1 MPFILSKPSTTQNK
15 RSAHDN
21 STLSRVCSQE
31 CSLCFCVSV
40 PVCQRPTFA
49 FRKTSSSESIRLDPA
64 LNLHLHH
71 ITDVWPPQRQLP
83 VKREGRV
90 YILRKLL
97 SFLLCEAR
105 ARLIRLH
112 LLSNICENPPSCK
125 ASITVLVLPFKAFT
139 LIVFKVYSADLESAM
154 KKTSLAR

>member
-1 MPFILSKPSTTQNK
+1 MLPLFLRVSPRVPATHLCLQEDVVLRVDLVGSRSKPS
-15 RSAHDN
+15 
-21 STLSRVCSQE
+21 L
-31 CSLCFCVSV
+31 
-40 PVCQRPTFA
+40 
-49 FRKTSSSESIRLDPA
+49 TS
-64 LNLHLHH
+64 HH
-71 ITDVWPPQRQLP
+71 RRMAPQRQLP

-125 ASITVLVLPFKAFT
+125 VSITVLVLSLVPFEAFT
-139 LIVFKVYSADLESAM
+139 PIVLKVYSADLESAM
-154 KKTSLAR
+154 EKARNKNKFDPLRCFLLLR